1 MPQVPDVEAY
11 GSDFRVPIR
20 KVHGFQML
28 RERLALTNEPG
39 SRFSRPQMLRS
50 TARLLCQPQTSFGM
64 WWARLDQMS
73 RRRSSMQTMSNSFR
87 LSATLSAR
95 QPSIWSSEPWAKVA
109 ELVLTAGHV
118 SGLLTGDNAKRRL
131 KLIGL
136 KKNLSESQ
144 NMPRE
149 KERDKCSEGPWV
161 I

>member
-1 MPQVPDVEAY
+1 
-11 GSDFRVPIR
+11 
-20 KVHGFQML
+20 
-28 RERLALTNEPG
+28 
-39 SRFSRPQMLRS
+39 MLRS

-118 SGLLTGDNAKRRL
+118 SGLLMGDNAKRRL

>member
-1 MPQVPDVEAY
+1 MPQVPGVEAY
-11 GSDFRVPIR
+11 FRVPIR

-39 SRFSRPQMLRS
+39 SRFSDAPLHR
-50 TARLLCQPQTSFGM
+50 TAALPTPDFIRHVVGQTG
-64 WWARLDQMS
+64 
-73 RRRSSMQTMSNSFR
+73 SNVTTSLVNANNVKFSIFFR

-118 SGLLTGDNAKRRL
+118 SGLLMGDNAKRRL